1 MKKKRIAMLLVA
13 TLTFSQSMG
22 AVIPVAAEELTADT
36 GQETA
41 ETEESEEI
49 VQENGGS
56 ETTGEVASV
65 PNLEDEEELSL
76 QDDAENAE
84 EVAEEETPM
93 QLVFS
98 GGTKEMLEVD
108 AHTLFYV
115 EAEGNYIRVAYSSAD
130 KMQQKLVRATMK
142 QAEEAVAACP
152 FIVRCHRAFLVNIR
166 TVVKVDGNSQGYR
179 LRLEGC
185 TEEVPVSRGYAKEI
199 KTLIEGGTEG

>member
-1 MKKKRIAMLLVA
+1 MLLSLRNLKEA
-13 TLTFSQSMG
+13 TEINYALAKRENTQKEKIRTRNEEQIG
-22 AVIPVAAEELTADT
+22 EGRAV
-36 GQETA
+36 
-41 ETEESEEI
+41 
-49 VQENGGS
+49 
-56 ETTGEVASV
+56 
-65 PNLEDEEELSL
+65 
-76 QDDAENAE
+76 E
-84 EVAEEETPM
+84 EVAAVAEEEETPM

-142 QAEEAVAACP
+142 QAEEAVAACS

-199 KTLIEGGTEG
+199 KTLIEGGAEG

>member
-1 MKKKRIAMLLVA
+1 MCIRDRGRA
-13 TLTFSQSMG
+13 
-22 AVIPVAAEELTADT
+22 
-36 GQETA
+36 
-41 ETEESEEI
+41 
-49 VQENGGS
+49 
-56 ETTGEVASV
+56 
-65 PNLEDEEELSL
+65 
-76 QDDAENAE
+76 AE

-142 QAEEAVAACP
+142 QAEEAVAACS

-199 KTLIEGGTEG
+199 KTLIEGGAEG

>member
-1 MKKKRIAMLLVA
+1 MWNRNLQLVRNLKEATEINYALAKRENTQKEKIR
-13 TLTFSQSMG
+13 TRN
-22 AVIPVAAEELTADT
+22 EE
-36 GQETA
+36 Q
-41 ETEESEEI
+41 I
-49 VQENGGS
+49 
-56 ETTGEVASV
+56 GEGRA
-65 PNLEDEEELSL
+65 
-76 QDDAENAE
+76 AE

-142 QAEEAVAACP
+142 QAEEAVAACS

-179 LRLEGC
+179 LKLEGC

>member
-1 MKKKRIAMLLVA
+1 MWNRNLQLVRNLKEATEINYALAKRENTQKEKIR
-13 TLTFSQSMG
+13 TRNEEQIGEGG
-22 AVIPVAAEELTADT
+22 A
-36 GQETA
+36 
-41 ETEESEEI
+41 
-49 VQENGGS
+49 
-56 ETTGEVASV
+56 
-65 PNLEDEEELSL
+65 
-76 QDDAENAE
+76 
-84 EVAEEETPM
+84 AEEETFM

-142 QAEEAVAACP
+142 QAEEAVAACS

-199 KTLIEGGTEG
+199 KTLIEGGAEG

>member
-1 MKKKRIAMLLVA
+1 MWNRNLQLVRNLKEATEINYALAKRENTQKEKIR
-13 TLTFSQSMG
+13 TRNEEQIG
-22 AVIPVAAEELTADT
+22 EGRAAEE
-36 GQETA
+36 
-41 ETEESEEI
+41 
-49 VQENGGS
+49 V
-56 ETTGEVASV
+56 
-65 PNLEDEEELSL
+65 
-76 QDDAENAE
+76 AE

-98 GGTKEMLEVD
+98 GGTKEMLEMD

-142 QAEEAVAACP
+142 QAEEAVASCP

-185 TEEVPVSRGYAKEI
+185 TEEVPVSRGYAKEV
-199 KTLIEGGTEG
+199 KMLIERGMEG